1 MRLDDTEDCVLMPV
15 RTIPKNYRNL
25 TGLVPNTR
33 TSGMTAFESTLERDF
48 LLLLDFD
55 PDVEFFEEQ
64 PVKIIY
70 HDAHG
75 QRRTYTPDVLV
86 RYRPHRSQT
95 PQTKPALYE
104 VKYCDD
110 LRQHWAEY
118 RPKFRA
124 AQCYARQQGW
134 RFHVV
139 TERHVRTPYLENV
152 KFLRPYRT
160 LPINDSYRT
169 QLLSAL
175 ATLEATD
182 PASLLA
188 AVFQDRWQQAQLL
201 PMLWQL
207 VATRQIGT
215 DLEQPLTMQS
225 GLWLQKP

>member
-1 MRLDDTEDCVLMPV
+1 MPV
-15 RTIPKNYRNL
+15 RTVPKNYRSL
-25 TGLVPNTR
+25 TGLVPNPR
-33 TSGMTAFESTLERDF
+33 TQSMTAFESSLERDF

-64 PVKIIY
+64 PVKIVY
-70 HDAHG
+70 YDANGRH
-75 QRRTYTPDVLV
+75 RTYTPDVLV
-86 RYRPHRSQT
+86 RYRNDSLQT
-95 PQTKPALYE
+95 RHTKPLLCE
-104 VKYCDD
+104 VKYRDD

-124 AQCYARQQGW
+124 AGRYARQQDW
-134 RFHVV
+134 RFRLV

-160 LPINDSYRT
+160 LPGNDSYRT
-169 QLLSAL
+169 QLLNTL

-188 AVFQDRWQQAQLL
+188 TVFEDRWQQAQLL

-207 VATRQIGT
+207 VATREIGT
-215 DLEQPLTMQS
+215 DLKQPLTMQS
-225 GLWLQKP
+225 GLWLPKH